1 MELVQIPGA
10 LAAADTDPT
19 RADMIE
25 KGTGVPSF
33 FPSNGGAGI
42 STPTDLVALLLNA
55 ILIIAAFVAFF
66 GILYGGFSYL
76 TAGADAGGADKGK
89 RMLFTS
95 LAALVI
101 TAFSYILIKFV
112 VEAMQGKIS

>member
-1 MELVQIPGA
+1 MELIQIPGA
-10 LAAADTDPT
+10 LAAADSDTT
-19 RADMIE
+19 GAARSAMIDQ
-25 KGTGVPSF
+25 GTGVPNF
-33 FPSNGGAGI
+33 LPTTI
-42 STPTDLVALLLNA
+42 STPTDFVALLLNA

-76 TAGADAGGADKGK
+76 TAGADATGADKGK

-101 TAFSYILIKFV
+101 TAFSYVIIRFV
-112 VEAMQGKIS
+112 VEALQGKIS